1 LAISSELIPEPA
13 NTFPEPEK
21 ADTVKE
27 GNMSEL
33 SKKVEY
39 LKGLADGM
47 NMSEDNQEQ
56 KLLLRILEVLE
67 AVADEISELQD
78 GQDEVNEYLENM
90 DEDLAA
96 LEDIVFEDEDEDED
110 DDEEEEE
117 EDKDQVED
125 EDADGDSIVEYE
137 CPHCGYKTRFD
148 ITDFDFE
155 EDYLCPEC
163 QQPFFPEH
171 EDDDE
176 DEDEGG
182 SEAKS

>member
-1 LAISSELIPEPA
+1 
-13 NTFPEPEK
+13 
-21 ADTVKE
+21 
-27 GNMSEL
+27 MSEL

-67 AVADEISELQD
+67 AVADEISDLQD
-78 GQDEVNEYLENM
+78 GQDEINEYLENM

-96 LEDIVFEDEDEDED
+96 LEDVVFEDEDEED
-110 DDEEEEE
+110 GDG
-117 EDKDQVED
+117 DKDED
-125 EDADGDSIVEYE
+125 EDIDGDSIVEYE

-171 EDDDE
+171 EDEEE
-176 DEDEGG
+176 DEDGAE
-182 SEAKS
+182 EKR

>member
-1 LAISSELIPEPA
+1 
-13 NTFPEPEK
+13 
-21 ADTVKE
+21 
-27 GNMSEL
+27 MSEL
-33 SKKVEY
+33 SKRVEY

-47 NMSEDNQEQ
+47 NMSEDNPEQ

-67 AVADEISELQD
+67 AVAEEISELQD
-78 GQDEVNEYLENM
+78 NQDEVNEYLENM

-96 LEDIVFEDEDEDED
+96 LEDVVFDDEDEE
-110 DDEEEEE
+110 DEETAEE
-117 EDKDQVED
+117 EDLE
-125 EDADGDSIVEYE
+125 GDSIVEYE

-171 EDDDE
+171 EDEDGGE
-176 DEDEGG
+176 DEDGT
-182 SEAKS
+182 EAKR